1 MPPTSLPKEIAARLD
16 TTAVSYHTGV
26 GNSLSLPDGCAY
38 SHHAQWSNSHH
49 ACRPS
54 QQNWLSPR
62 FSLPRILQQSRGAH
76 WLVKPTVALT
86 VAAFGHGL
94 GIYADAAITAFAV
107 RGGELTSSPLP
118 LDAATIA
125 VEAS

>member
-1 MPPTSLPKEIAARLD
+1 MVEQPPCMSPVSAELAVPSFQSSKNLAA
-16 TTAVSYHTGV
+16 V
-26 GNSLSLPDGCAY
+26 P
-38 SHHAQWSNSHH
+38 
-49 ACRPS
+49 
-54 QQNWLSPR
+54 
-62 FSLPRILQQSRGAH
+62 GAH
-76 WLVKPTVALT
+76 WLAKPTVALT